1 MRRLIQAVL
10 GVTLLILLTSLTALA
25 QSAEPIKIGVYEPM
39 TGAMAAGGQMT
50 WEGIALA
57 HEMQPTVLGRP
68 IKLILVD
75 NKSDKV
81 ESANAVARLVEQEK
95 VVAIIGSYGSSNSIA
110 GGDVAEK
117 AGIPMVTDSATNPL
131 VTQGKKFVFRA
142 CFIDP
147 FQGEVMAKYAFHNLK
162 LTKVAILKDVA
173 QDYSVGL
180 ANYFKKTFTKL
191 TGDPKS
197 VVAEVA
203 YQTGD
208 QDFTAQLTQVI
219 SSKAEALFVP
229 GYFGDAA
236 LIAKQLRQLG
246 SKIPILGGDALDA
259 PELMSIG
266 GKAVEGV
273 TISSFYSAE
282 APANEVAKKFV
293 AAYKSKYGKTPNAN
307 AALGFDT
314 YNMVVD
320 AIRRAGSTD
329 PKAIRDALAT
339 TKGFIGV
346 TGSITIDENG
356 DATKDAVILRVENGV
371 FRYVT
376 TIHP

>member
-10 GVTLLILLTSLTALA
+10 GVTLLILLTSLTAFA
-25 QSAEPIKIGVYEPM
+25 QSAEPIRIGVYEPM

-68 IKLILVD
+68 VKLILVD

-147 FQGEVMAKYAFHNLK
+147 FQGEVMAKYVFHNLK
-162 LTKVAILKDVA
+162 LKKVAILKDVA

-314 YNMVVD
+314 YNMVLD

-339 TKGFIGV
+339 TKGFIAV

>member
-1 MRRLIQAVL
+1 MI
-10 GVTLLILLTSLTALA
+10 LLISLTAFA

-191 TGDPKS
+191 TGDANS

-219 SSKAEALFVP
+219 SSKAEAVFVP

-266 GKAVEGV
+266 GKAAEGV

-346 TGSITIDENG
+346 TGSISIDENG

>member
-57 HEMQPTVLGRP
+57 HEMQPTILGRP

>member
-10 GVTLLILLTSLTALA
+10 GVTLLILLTSLTAFA
-25 QSAEPIKIGVYEPM
+25 QTAEPIKIGVYEPM

-68 IKLILVD
+68 VKLILVD

-147 FQGEVMAKYAFHNLK
+147 FQGEVMAKYVFHNLK
-162 LTKVAILKDVA
+162 LKKVAILKDVA

-314 YNMVVD
+314 YNMVLD

-339 TKGFIGV
+339 TKGFIAV

>member
-57 HEMQPTVLGRP
+57 HEMQPTVLGGP

-329 PKAIRDALAT
+329 PKGIRDALAT

>member
-282 APANEVAKKFV
+282 APANEVARKFV

>member
-10 GVTLLILLTSLTALA
+10 GVTLLILLTSLTAFA
-25 QSAEPIKIGVYEPM
+25 QSAEPIRIGVYEPM

-147 FQGEVMAKYAFHNLK
+147 FQGEVMAKYVFHNLK
-162 LTKVAILKDVA
+162 LKKVAILKDVA

-293 AAYKSKYGKTPNAN
+293 GAYKSKYGKTPNAN

>member
-10 GVTLLILLTSLTALA
+10 GVTLLILLTSLTAFA
-25 QSAEPIKIGVYEPM
+25 QSAEPIRIGVYEPM

-147 FQGEVMAKYAFHNLK
+147 FQGEVMAKYVFHNLK
-162 LTKVAILKDVA
+162 LKKVAILKDVA

>member
-1 MRRLIQAVL
+1 MIQAVL